1 MTDANLT
8 DLDKDDDNAMS
19 FRQIMNMLVENSEI
33 ILTIN
38 RDDIPQ
44 VKRNLTSLKSRDA
57 MKMKNA
63 GLEISDDVLSY
74 IELQAEPG
82 QAESD
87 VRLHIKLGPRKNVLV
102 KKIEL
107 PDDTL

>member
-1 MTDANLT
+1 MTDANIT

-33 ILTIN
+33 IITIN

-74 IELQAEPG
+74 IELPAKEG
-82 QAESD
+82 QAKSD
-87 VRLHIKLGPRKNVLV
+87 VRMHIKLGPRKNVLV